1 MRGPCGRG
9 MCVRTLELGILNW
22 IQANCRTGFL
32 DAMMPFVSALC
43 NHGEIWIA
51 LAVILLLTGKYRR
64 TGAVLA
70 LALILDG
77 LCCNVILKPLIARV
91 RPCDVNAAV
100 TLLVSRPTDWSFPSG
115 HTAASFAAVGALLM
129 EKNWLWKPGFALAV
143 LIAFSRLYLYLH
155 WPSDVLAGAALGTML
170 GFATGWLTRWV
181 EKKRDGSVL
190 PEEREKCERDAGQT
204 EDSAGG
210 RQQ

>member
-1 MRGPCGRG
+1 MNGDEYFAEACLTWATMKRY
-9 MCVRTLELGILNW
+9 VRVRNFEFGILNW

-32 DAMMPFVSALC
+32 DAVMPFISALC

-51 LAVILLLTGKYRR
+51 LAVILLLTKRYRR

-77 LCCNVILKPLIARV
+77 LCCNVILKPLVARV
-91 RPCDVNAAV
+91 RPCDANAAV

-115 HTAASFAAVGALLM
+115 HTAVSFAAVGALLI
-129 EKNWLWKPGFALAV
+129 EKNRLWKPGFVLAV

-155 WPSDVLAGAALGTML
+155 WPSDVLAGAVLGAALG
-170 GFATGWLTRWV
+170 FSASWLTRRADK
-181 EKKRDGSVL
+181 EAGRACLAG
-190 PEEREKCERDAGQT
+190 REGKT
-204 EDSAGG
+204 
-210 RQQ
+210 

>member
-1 MRGPCGRG
+1 MRA
-9 MCVRTLELGILNW
+9 LELGILNW

-32 DAMMPFVSALC
+32 DAVLPFVSALC

-51 LAVILLLTGKYRR
+51 LAVILLLIRRYRW

-115 HTAASFAAVGALLM
+115 HTAASFAAVGALLT
-129 EKNWLWKPGFALAV
+129 EKNRLWKPAFALAV

-155 WPSDVLAGAALGTML
+155 WPSDVLAGASLGTTL
-170 GFATGWLTRWV
+170 GFAAGRLMRWV
-181 EKKRDGSVL
+181 EKEAGRSRLAG
-190 PEEREKCERDAGQT
+190 REGKT
-204 EDSAGG
+204 
-210 RQQ
+210 